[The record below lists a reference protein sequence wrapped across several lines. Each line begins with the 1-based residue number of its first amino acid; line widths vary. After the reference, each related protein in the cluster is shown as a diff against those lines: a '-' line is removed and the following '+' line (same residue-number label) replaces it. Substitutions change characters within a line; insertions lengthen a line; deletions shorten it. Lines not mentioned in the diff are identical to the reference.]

1 MKLFNLNFASLI
13 LRFYLL
19 MAIVIGA
26 FFIGYPILSILALPV
41 FFSAMMGMRF
51 TRVKNKV
58 TSPAREKVGSHSA
71 QHQAAH

>member
-26 FFIGYPILSILALPV
+26 FFMGYPILAFLALPV
-41 FFSAMMGMRF
+41 FFSAMMGIRF
-51 TRVKNKV
+51 TRVKHKV
-58 TSPAREKVGSHSA
+58 TSTTRENISSRNA

>member
-26 FFIGYPILSILALPV
+26 FFMGYPILAFLALPV
-41 FFSAMMGMRF
+41 FFSAMMGISFSRA
-51 TRVKNKV
+51 KNKV
-58 TSPAREKVGSHSA
+58 TSAARANVSTRKA